1 MKRYLLLLLTIALLA
16 LLFAGCSEEVDPTTE
31 SSTLPSQSVSTPGTS
46 EPHTHQWV
54 DATCTAPKT
63 CADCGETEGEALDH
77 DWKDATCSAPK
88 TCTRC
93 EATEGEALEH
103 SWKDATCT
111 SAKKC
116 TVCGKKSG
124 KALGH
129 DWEPGDCEN
138 PGVCRRCG
146 KTDSA
151 AQGHSWVDAT
161 TEAPKTCTAC
171 GLTEG
176 ERIITD
182 SRFHTADCK
191 SVFGSWAGV
200 AGKTECR
207 IFFGNAGE
215 LIVEERTSQTEKTT
229 TTGVYYV
236 SGGDIYM
243 AISWQDTM
251 QTLSLHVNGDS
262 LELVKDGSTVT
273 LTKLDSFDA
282 PYIDARFDKEAAKDL
297 IGTWGMTA
305 TYGNITGSATCIFT
319 ADGYVYGFAA
329 TDDGSRAMSEMGR
342 YYVKDGVA
350 YGYYVWAD
358 EMKEMKYELVG
369 GKLSIV
375 FRGMTILL
383 DRISDDATDPNA
395 TTDSRFDPTLC
406 QKLLGSWEGE
416 KNGKALTF
424 LFGENGALTVHQQVK
439 EGVVRE
445 LKYVY
450 FVGGTQ
456 LYVGTNWFEAMSSG
470 QYTIS
475 GDNLSFTIDGQSL
488 ALTRLD

>member
-1 MKRYLLLLLTIALLA
+1 MKKYLLLILATALLA
-16 LLFAGCSEEVDPTTE
+16 LLFAGCSEKVDPTTQP
-31 SSTLPSQSVSTPGTS
+31 STVPSQSDPTPSGS
-46 EPHTHQWV
+46 EPHVHQWT

-77 DWKDATCSAPK
+77 DWKDATCAAPK

-93 EATEGEALEH
+93 EATEGEVLEH
-103 SWKDATCT
+103 TWKEATCT
-111 SAKKC
+111 AAKKC

-129 DWEPGDCEN
+129 DWEHGDCEN

-146 KTDSA
+146 KSDSNA
-151 AQGHSWVDAT
+151 KGHSWVEAT

-176 ERIITD
+176 DRIITD
-182 SRFHTADCK
+182 SRFHTADCQ
-191 SVFGSWAGV
+191 SLFGSWAGV

-215 LIVEERTSQTEKTT
+215 LIAVEKTSETDKTT

-236 SGGDIYM
+236 SGGKIY
-243 AISWQDTM
+243 ASLSWEGTM
-251 QTLSLHVNGDS
+251 EALSFGVDGES
-262 LELVKDGSTVT
+262 LQIVRDDKTVS
-273 LTKLDSFDA
+273 LTRLESFDA
-282 PYIDARFDKEAAKDL
+282 EYMDARFDKEAAKEL
-297 IGTWGMTA
+297 IGTWGLNA
-305 TYGNITGSATCIFT
+305 QYGNITGSATCIFT
-319 ADGYVYGFAA
+319 EDGYVYGFAA
-329 TDDGSRAMSEMGR
+329 TDDGTRAMSEMGR
-342 YYVKDGVA
+342 YYVKDGVV
-350 YGYYVWAD
+350 YGYYVWAE

-375 FRGMTILL
+375 VRGMTILL
-383 DRISDDATDPNA
+383 DRISDDAQDPNT

-406 QKLLGSWEGE
+406 QGLLGRWTGE

-424 LFGENGALTVHQQVK
+424 LFGEQGALTVYQQVK

-456 LYVGTNWFEAMSSG
+456 LYVGENWFDTMNSG
-470 QYTIS
+470 VYTIQ
-475 GDNLSFTIDGQSL
+475 GDELSFTIDGQSVS
-488 ALTRLD
+488 LTRQD